1 MADSNGYSLP
11 HSAFRKTLAL
21 DARTTR
27 TDIAEIRRLSPA
39 LPPRDFQSITGS
51 RMDRKIARFVTR
63 AGGEGGAGG
72 MSLRLPGLYRAS
84 STGGPLNNNALKEHT
99 QASRQSARVA
109 GSKRRKTAAF
119 RSADRTYYRRPRDVP
134 VHVINCCGKYVPCTS
149 GEFAPLERTMAN
161 DK

>member
-1 MADSNGYSLP
+1 MLARRERTSPRFAGYRPRFLRGTFNRSP
-11 HSAFRKTLAL
+11 DREWIGKSRGSS
-21 DARTTR
+21 RGPGGR
-27 TDIAEIRRLSPA
+27 GRR
-39 LPPRDFQSITGS
+39 
-51 RMDRKIARFVTR
+51 
-63 AGGEGGAGG
+63 EGAGG